1 MNKDNYYLEQLK
13 KGNLKVLDKIYLE
26 YKKEFLY
33 FAKKFNEDDEASL
46 DVFQDCMIVLY
57 ENVCCGKLS
66 ELKSSLKTYLFSIG
80 KYKLYRINQEN
91 QKRNKEW
98 AAEFHNETE
107 DLFEDEINEERMKLI
122 KKAFDQLGKKCRQ
135 LLELFY
141 FRGFDLEEIRNEM
154 GLVNTNTAKSQK
166 SRCLSHLRKLTTKG

>member
-1 MNKDNYYLEQLK
+1 MNKDSYYLEQLK

-26 YKKEFLY
+26 YKTEFIY
-33 FAKKFNEDDEASL
+33 FSKKFNQDEETSL

-57 ENVCCGKLS
+57 ENVHYGKLNS
-66 ELKSSLKTYLFSIG
+66 LKSSLKTYLFSIG
-80 KYKLYRINQEN
+80 KYKLYRINREN
-91 QKRNKEW
+91 QKMNEEW
-98 AAEFHNETE
+98 AAEYQKDAA
-107 DLFEDEINEERMKLI
+107 DLLEDEISEERMGLI

-166 SRCLSHLRKLTTKG
+166 SRCLSHLRKLTIKS